1 MNTPIIKNSFVFMLA
16 GSWLILI
23 FILLII
29 NSKLEISKIGKLQSA
44 FCKNVFQVNLLILYY
59 QALWLVPTMETVN
72 NDSPDL
78 FFYRIEFKQNIIKLP
93 CENFPSNIKLK
104 IKYKT
109 EFKTIFSQPFYYFE
123 LFEQEKYL
131 RYLLLN
137 LTIIH
142 AI

>member
-1 MNTPIIKNSFVFMLA
+1 
-16 GSWLILI
+16 
-23 FILLII
+23 
-29 NSKLEISKIGKLQSA
+29 
-44 FCKNVFQVNLLILYY
+44 
-59 QALWLVPTMETVN
+59 METVN